1 MYPSEIDN
9 GTLPARKSIVRHF
22 RASRPRFFF
31 LFISTRKKKNL
42 AELRDGR
49 ELRDNSE
56 PAKIS
61 RLPIPESL
69 IRRHVSAIASSRIIF
84 RNFMRSP
91 PFTLTPP
98 SSPR

>member
-1 MYPSEIDN
+1 MSMEIN
-9 GTLPARKSIVRHF
+9 WSSL
-22 RASRPRFFF
+22 SRESSVILF

-56 PAKIS
+56 LAKIS

-69 IRRHVSAIASSRIIF
+69 IRRQRDCLDAH
-84 RNFMRSP
+84 NF
-91 PFTLTPP
+91 
-98 SSPR
+98 